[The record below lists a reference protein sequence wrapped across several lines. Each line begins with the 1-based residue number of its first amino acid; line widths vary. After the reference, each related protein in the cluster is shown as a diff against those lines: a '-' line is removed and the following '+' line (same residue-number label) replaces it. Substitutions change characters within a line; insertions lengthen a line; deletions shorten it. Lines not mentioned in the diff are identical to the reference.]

1 MYETIGIV
9 LTCIASGVQ
18 ATGIIAMRK
27 LKAANEVVDPVI
39 IVIFISIAS
48 MIFNS
53 GFLLLFDSNPVQYT

>member
-1 MYETIGIV
+1 
-9 LTCIASGVQ
+9 
-18 ATGIIAMRK
+18 MRK

-53 GFLLLFDSNPVQYT
+53 GFLLLFDSSPIEYNYTIIKLMVFMALTGTAGMVLSS